1 MQGVRR
7 ATDAGGPE
15 VRRGRT
21 PPRNAAD
28 AGGSVSAA
36 EAGRG
41 LQAKVGAMPPSA
53 PSSSSTASVSP
64 GRDWPRLL
72 AGVERGTLLVAGPA
86 GSGKSTLARWLV
98 GQLARTLDRVALV
111 DCDPGQ
117 TNVGVPGCVG
127 MALTGPWEAPAAAW
141 FVGARTPA
149 RHTLPLV
156 VGAARL
162 ADRARARGAQ
172 AVVLDA
178 PGMVDGALARVLHHH
193 LAAAAGVDQVIGI
206 APRHGA
212 AGPVH
217 GRGLEDLL
225 ALLDAPE
232 RRVERVGP
240 AAGARDRSPEERRR
254 HREARF
260 AAHLAGAT
268 TRLFSPR
275 RVVGADWRFGGI
287 ADLAPGTVLGL
298 LDGEGFCLGLGVVE
312 EVHADRLAVRTPV
325 AEVPVVRLVAGDFR
339 LDPDGR
345 ELPRRPPPGEGGD
358 ADASEGAG

>member
-1 MQGVRR
+1 MQGGRR
-7 ATDAGGPE
+7 AADAGGPE

-28 AGGSVSAA
+28 AGGSVAAA

-41 LQAKVGAMPPSA
+41 LQAKVGAMPPA
-53 PSSSSTASVSP
+53 PPSSSSAASVSP

-117 TNVGVPGCVG
+117 TSVGVPGCVG

-162 ADRARARGAQ
+162 AELARARGAQ

-178 PGMVDGALARVLHHH
+178 PGLVDGALARVLHHH
-193 LAAAAGVDQVIGI
+193 LAAAAGVDQVIGV
-206 APRHGA
+206 ASASSRRGGA
-212 AGPVH
+212 AGPE
-217 GRGLEDLL
+217 GEALDDLL

-240 AAGARDRSPEERRR
+240 AAGARDRSGEERRR

-260 AAHLAGAT
+260 AAHLASAT

-339 LDPDGR
+339 LDAEGR
-345 ELPRRPPPGEGGD
+345 ELPLRPPPTGGGGI
-358 ADASEGAG
+358 EGAG